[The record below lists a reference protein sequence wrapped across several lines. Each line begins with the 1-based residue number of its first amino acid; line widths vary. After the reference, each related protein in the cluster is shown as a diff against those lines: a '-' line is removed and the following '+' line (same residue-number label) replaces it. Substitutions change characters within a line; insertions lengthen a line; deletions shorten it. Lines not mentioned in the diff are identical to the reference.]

1 MQILLNIKLLKILG
15 EYVSLGKVESVLKI
29 HSVIDQICV
38 YAKPTESFT
47 VGLVVPDEA
56 KLMNLASKMVTKE
69 GVTFEDLCSDPLI
82 IKELLKQIL
91 THGLSMGLEKFEIP
105 KQIALIHEQWTP
117 DSGMVTA
124 ATVKQCG
131 KKSLYVYVPDNY
143 VIISSFRNKKRY
155 KKKSCSSEKKSC
167 SSEKKSC
174 SSEKKSCCSSK

>member
-1 MQILLNIKLLKILG
+1 MCFHEFFSQFFFAIFKLFKIELLTILG

-56 KLMNLASKMVTKE
+56 KLMSLASKMVTKE

-91 THGLSMGLEKFEIP
+91 THGLAMGLEKFEIP

-124 ATVKQCG
+124 AMKLKRKEIETR
-131 KKSLYVYVPDNY
+131 Y
-143 VIISSFRNKKRY
+143 SSQIENMYSVQPVANFKMDENRNK
-155 KKKSCSSEKKSC
+155 SSRVAPV
-167 SSEKKSC
+167 
-174 SSEKKSCCSSK
+174 

>member
-1 MQILLNIKLLKILG
+1 MQTRCVFTNFFRNFFFAIFKLFKIVLLTILG

-56 KLMNLASKMVTKE
+56 KLMSLASKMVTKE

-91 THGLSMGLEKFEIP
+91 THGLAMGLEKFEIP

-124 ATVKQCG
+124 AMKLKRKEIETR
-131 KKSLYVYVPDNY
+131 Y
-143 VIISSFRNKKRY
+143 SSQIENMYSVQPVANFKMDENRNK
-155 KKKSCSSEKKSC
+155 SSRVAPV
-167 SSEKKSC
+167 
-174 SSEKKSCCSSK
+174 